1 MRKLVA
7 GVALAMIIA
16 VVAPLRA
23 QAQIDAEHVTNEP
36 AATLLLPYFEAQIPK
51 TIGGKATG
59 IDTLF
64 SINNASASAALVH
77 VTIWS
82 DLSVPVFGFNIYL
95 TGYDVQ
101 PISMVD
107 LLNGKLPIT
116 GDAADDND
124 DTLSPQGQFSQDINF
139 PGDMSAQPAQLD
151 VATVNHIRAALT
163 GKPSPLL
170 SGQCLGRDYG
180 EKKAIAR
187 GYVTADSV
195 FEHTAIGPNDP
206 TYFSSA
212 IDSRNIL
219 WGDSFFVS
227 KSKKI
232 GRGDALV
239 GLRAST
245 VPTDTEVNDS
255 GEYSFYDTTN
265 GSGVP
270 VDHRQ
275 PLGSVY
281 AGRFV
286 NVPKHPFYPSGTSA
300 IVWRDSKVAQVP
312 FACGSTPTWFPLSQ
326 RQLVAFDEQENPELL
341 SIAPFP
347 GATQSVKIGGPTLPV
362 SAESGWLYMD
372 LNAATPSASGSPDE
386 NPSAQQ
392 AFVSMVFDSKAKY
405 SVGARAIV
413 LDDGADVNINALPL
427 P

>member
-1 MRKLVA
+1 MRKVVV

-16 VVAPLRA
+16 VVAPRHA
-23 QAQIDAEHVTNEP
+23 QAQPFDVAHVTNEP
-36 AATLLLPYFEAQIPK
+36 AATVLLPYFEAQVPK

-59 IDTLF
+59 INTLF
-64 SINNASASAALVH
+64 SINNASATAALVH

-82 DLSVPVFGFNIYL
+82 DLSVPVFGFNVYL

-101 PISMVD
+101 PISIAD
-107 LLNGKLPIT
+107 LLNGKLPVT
-116 GDAADDND
+116 ADAADDPT
-124 DTLSPQGQFSQDINF
+124 DTVSNKGPFSQDINF

-151 VATVNHIRAALT
+151 VATINHIRAALT

-170 SGQCLGRDYG
+170 SGQCLGRDYA
-180 EKKAIAR
+180 EKKPIAR
-187 GYVTADSV
+187 GYVTADTV
-195 FEHTAIGPNDP
+195 FDHTALGPNSLG
-206 TYFSSA
+206 YFTGA
-212 IDSRNIL
+212 TTNQNIL
-219 WGDSFFVS
+219 WGDSFIVD

-239 GLRAST
+239 GVRASG
-245 VPTDTEVNDS
+245 TDAEVNDS

-265 GSGVP
+265 GSLLP

-286 NVPKHPFYPSGTSA
+286 NVPKHPIYPSGTSA
-300 IVWRDSKVAQVP
+300 IVWRDPKVAQTP
-312 FACGSTPTWFPLSQ
+312 FTCGSTPSWFPLSQ

-341 SIAPFP
+341 AIAPFP
-347 GATQSVKIGGPTLPV
+347 AATQSVKIGGATFPV
-362 SAESGWLYMD
+362 SAESGWLYLD
-372 LNAATPSASGSPDE
+372 LNAAAPSASGSPAED
-386 NPSAQQ
+386 PSAQQ

-405 SVGARAIV
+405 SVGARAVV
-413 LDDGADVNINALPL
+413 LDDGAVVDHSALPL